1 MSEPQATTNE
11 STNTGQPD
19 TSPESSLLTAADLTA
34 GTGGDQQQQQQG
46 ADTAAAEAK
55 ADEAKPVEY
64 ADFKLPDGMAK
75 DSDEVKALVEEAK
88 AFGLNQDA
96 AQKFIDRELGRT
108 QQQATQVTEAVKFWA
123 KQSVEDA
130 EFGGEKVKE
139 NLAIAERGIEAFGT
153 PALRQLLK
161 TTGLGNH
168 PEIIRAFWKAGK
180 TVMEDTPT
188 GDGKAPGS
196 GKSTPQQLYSKSNMN
211 P

>member
-34 GTGGDQQQQQQG
+34 GTGGDQSQQQQG

-123 KQSVEDA
+123 KQSVEDS

-180 TVMEDTPT
+180 TVMEDTPVS
-188 GDGKAPGS
+188 DGKAPKGDMS
-196 GKSTPQQLYSKSNMN
+196 IASRMYPNMN